1 MDNQI
6 VLRTALSDAKPV
18 EGDHTLS
25 EAPLNGKINLR
36 GNKDNPEFVQVIE
49 NLLGLSLPL
58 ETNTVSSSF
67 EQLIFWLGPDEWLI
81 HLPLNELEKKIS
93 ALHETF
99 ADQHV
104 ALTDVSDYFSVLHL
118 SGPQAREVIAS
129 ASPFDTRTHHFKP
142 GLCAQTC
149 FGHASIL
156 LWPLDDA
163 PTFGLQMRWSY
174 AQYVYD
180 YLTQSIRNTE
190 KLTKLNASQ

>member
-1 MDNQI
+1 VDNQLHI
-6 VLRTALSDAKPV
+6 RTALSEFKSV
-18 EGDHTLS
+18 EGDHRLS

-36 GNKDNPEFVQVIE
+36 GNKDNPEFVRGIE

-58 ETNTVSSSF
+58 EANTVSSSF

-81 HLPLNELEKKIS
+81 HLPLNELEKTIR
-93 ALHETF
+93 ALRETF
-99 ADQHV
+99 VDQHV

-142 GLCAQTC
+142 DLCAQTC

-156 LWPLDDA
+156 LWPLDDVS
-163 PTFGLQMRWSY
+163 TFGLQVRWSY

-190 KLTKLNASQ
+190 NLTKLNAFL